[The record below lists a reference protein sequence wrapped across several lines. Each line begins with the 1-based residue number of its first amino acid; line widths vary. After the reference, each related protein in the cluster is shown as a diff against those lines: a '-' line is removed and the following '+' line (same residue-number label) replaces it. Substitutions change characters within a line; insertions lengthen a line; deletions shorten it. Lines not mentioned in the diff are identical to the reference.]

1 MLNVKLLGN
10 IILENMYLC
19 NLTCLKHWEMKRI
32 ERQDYLQKLI
42 AFKDKKLIK
51 VITGIRRCGKSTIM
65 EIYRDW
71 LLAHGIVQDQIV
83 YLNFEDY
90 DFVELRD
97 PRKLYAYIKPL
108 LLQDKMT
115 YIFFDEIQHVKD
127 FPDIINSLNLK
138 PMVDL
143 YVTGSN
149 AYMLSSEIA
158 TLLSGRYVEIAM
170 LPLSFK
176 EYVEGIG
183 GAGNLSQAY
192 LEYVSKSSFPYT
204 LELDTTNEI
213 SDYLNAVY
221 NTIVVKDIMSRK
233 KIPDVMMLESVIRFT
248 ADNIGNIL
256 STKRIADLMT
266 ADGRKIDQKTVE
278 KYLSTLCESFFL
290 YEVKRYNIKGRQLL
304 KTLGKYYLVDIGLRR
319 MLLGSRSFDAG
330 RILENIVYLELLR
343 RQKKVYIGKMDNL
356 EVDFVAMDEND
367 ITYYQVAATVRDEDT
382 LKRELASLQQIKD
395 QYPKFILTLDEDPTA
410 DYNGIKR
417 VNALKWLMGEV

>member
-1 MLNVKLLGN
+1 
-10 IILENMYLC
+10 
-19 NLTCLKHWEMKRI
+19 MKRI
-32 ERQDYLQKLI
+32 ERQAYLQKLI

-71 LLAHGIVQDQIV
+71 LMARGVGQDQIV

-90 DFVELRD
+90 DFFELRD
-97 PRKLYAYIKPL
+97 PGKLYAYIKPL
-108 LLQDKMT
+108 IQQDKMT

-138 PMVDL
+138 PTVDL

-170 LPLSFK
+170 LPLSFR

-183 GAGNLSQAY
+183 GTDNLSQAY
-192 LEYVSKSSFPYT
+192 MEYVSKSSFPYT
-204 LELDTTNEI
+204 LELNTANEV

-221 NTIVVKDIMSRK
+221 NTIVVKDIMSRNK
-233 KIPDVMMLESVIRFT
+233 LSDVMMLESVIRFT

-278 KYLSTLCESFFL
+278 RYLSILCESFFL
-290 YEVKRYNIKGRQLL
+290 YEVKRYNIRGKQQL

-319 MLLGSRSFDAG
+319 MLLGSRSFDVG
-330 RILENIVYLELLR
+330 RILENIVYLELLH

-356 EVDFVAMDEND
+356 EVDFVAVDEDD
-367 ITYYQVAATVRDEDT
+367 ITYYQVAATVRDEVT
-382 LKRELASLQQIKD
+382 LKRELASLRQIKD
-395 QYPKFILTLDEDPTA
+395 QYPKYILTLDDDPVA
-410 DYNGIKR
+410 DYDGIKR
-417 VNALKWLMGEV
+417 INVLKWLVNMEK

>member
-1 MLNVKLLGN
+1 MQH
-10 IILENMYLC
+10 
-19 NLTCLKHWEMKRI
+19 NLTENAMKRI
-32 ERQDYLQKLI
+32 ERGTYLNKLI
-42 AFKDKKLIK
+42 AFRDKKLIK

-71 LLAHGIVQDQIV
+71 LIEQGVTSDQIV

-90 DFVELRD
+90 DFYELRN
-97 PRKLYAYIKPL
+97 PKNLYAYIKPL
-108 LLQDKMT
+108 IQEDRMT
-115 YIFFDEIQHVKD
+115 YLFFDEIQHVTD

-138 PMVDL
+138 PTVDL
-143 YVTGSN
+143 YITGSN

-170 LPLSFK
+170 LPLSFR

-183 GAGNLSQAY
+183 ASSNLQQAY
-192 LEYVSKSSFPYT
+192 TDYITRSSFPYT
-204 LELDTTNEI
+204 LELDAASEI
-213 SDYLNAVY
+213 NDYLNGIY

-233 KIPDVMMLESVIRFT
+233 KLPDVMMLESVIRFA

-266 ADGRKIDQKTVE
+266 ADGRKIDQKAVE
-278 KYLSTLCESFFL
+278 RYLSALTETFFV
-290 YEVKRYNIKGRQLL
+290 YECKRYNIKGKQLL
-304 KTLGKYYLVDIGLRR
+304 KTLGKYYLVDVGLRR

-330 RILENIVYLELLR
+330 RILENIVYLELLH

-356 EVDFVAMDEND
+356 EVDFVAIDENNL
-367 ITYYQVAATVRDEDT
+367 TYYQVAATVRDEAT
-382 LKRELASLQQIKD
+382 LKRELASLQQIND
-395 QYPKFILTLDEDPTA
+395 QYPKYILTLDEDPTA

-417 VNALKWLMGEV
+417 INVLKWLVEYDY

>member
-1 MLNVKLLGN
+1 
-10 IILENMYLC
+10 
-19 NLTCLKHWEMKRI
+19 MKRI
-32 ERQDYLQKLI
+32 ERKAYLDKLI

-71 LLAHGIVQDQIV
+71 LSQHSVLPEQII

-90 DFVELRD
+90 DNYELRD
-97 PRKLYAYIKPL
+97 PKNLYAFVKPL
-108 LLQDKMT
+108 IQTDKAT

-143 YVTGSN
+143 YITGSN

-170 LPLSFK
+170 LPLSFS
-176 EYVEGIG
+176 EYVEGMG
-183 GAGNLSQAY
+183 GTSNLSQAY
-192 LEYVSKSSFPYT
+192 MDYITKSSFPYT
-204 LELDTTNEI
+204 LELDTPSEI
-213 SDYLNAVY
+213 SDYLNGVY

-233 KIPDVMMLESVIRFT
+233 KLPDVMMLESVIRFT

-256 STKRIADLMT
+256 STKRIADIMT

-278 KYLSTLCESFFL
+278 RYLSALCETFFV
-290 YEVKRYNIKGRQLL
+290 YEAKRYNIKGKQLL

-330 RILENIVYLELLR
+330 RILENVVYLELLH

-356 EVDFVAMDEND
+356 EVDFVAMDENG
-367 ITYYQVAATVRDEDT
+367 ITYYQVAASVRDDAT
-382 LKRELASLQQIKD
+382 LERELKSLQQIND
-395 QYPKFILTLDEDPTA
+395 QYPKYILTLDDDPMA
-410 DYNGIKR
+410 DYDGIKR
-417 VNALKWLMGEV
+417 INALEWLMG